1 MKVLFF
7 HHGHARGGAALSLLY
22 LVDELKKLGVE
33 CTLVDTLDFQEVVD
47 LYERHVSKVLSS
59 RIWYFPHNN
68 LYWIKLN
75 SIVGIL
81 RLLKWLLL
89 FPLGCWRVYRL
100 VSSSNCTIVHFN
112 SATLIPYG
120 WVARICGKSLV
131 CHIREPFA
139 AGHFGKRRR
148 ILRWLLRR
156 STHQCIAICEDNRED
171 TILSEEQ
178 IRTIYNPIDF
188 SKFDFE
194 SFDATQI
201 RSDLGISH
209 SAFVVLFAGGSNA
222 KVKGV
227 GDFLLSMLEVA
238 DEIKE
243 LICLMPSFD
252 ETNLCDSRLK
262 NAYATLKLRIIES
275 DFVYDIERWIAASDV
290 VYALHQTPHFS
301 RTVVEAGAIQRPVIA
316 TDIAGI
322 SEVVE
327 SGVNGLLCP
336 VGDLPAIVD
345 ATLSL
350 AQDEPLRKE
359 MGRNGY
365 SQASLLFRAESHA
378 RQVYRVYEGICADE

>member
-7 HHGHARGGAALSLLY
+7 HHGHARGGAPLSLLY

-75 SIVGIL
+75 SIVGIS

-100 VSSSNCTIVHFN
+100 VSRNNCTIVHFN

-139 AGHFGKRRR
+139 AGHFGIRRR

-171 TILSEEQ
+171 TMLSEEQ

-194 SFDATQI
+194 SLDAAQI

-222 KVKGV
+222 KVKGI

-238 DEIKE
+238 DQIKE

-252 ETNLCDSRLK
+252 EKNLCDSRLK
-262 NAYATLKLRIIES
+262 NAYATLKSRIIES

-301 RTVVEAGAIQRPVIA
+301 RTVVEAGAMKRPVIA
-316 TDIAGI
+316 TEIGGI
-322 SEVVE
+322 SEVVS
-327 SGVNGLLCP
+327 SGGNGLLCT
-336 VGDLPAIVD
+336 VGDIIAIVE
-345 ATLSL
+345 ATICLKRDVQL
-350 AQDEPLRKE
+350 RAQ
-359 MGRNGY
+359 MGENGFA
-365 SQASLLFRAESHA
+365 QAVRLFRADAHA
-378 RQVYRVYEGICADE
+378 HQVLNVYEELS